1 MAQDKLFIK
10 TFGQFIK
17 EGQEEKPAGLFLDL
31 DHTVIKPKTKG
42 TFPQD
47 KDDWAFI
54 PGVLNKIKLFQE
66 AGYKIIGASNQ
77 GSIAAGYISLK
88 DIIEKFANITKA
100 AKKEGVNFEKIYFS
114 KTNAAGDQMRKPNP
128 GMALKAASELGI
140 NIKDSIMVGDR
151 ETDKGFADNSGMKQF
166 YWIKDFKKITKDEL

>member
-1 MAQDKLFIK
+1 MTKIHVKSFAQFTNEAKQDN
-10 TFGQFIK
+10 
-17 EGQEEKPAGLFLDL
+17 PAALFLDL
-31 DHTVIKPKTKG
+31 DHTVIKPKTNS
-42 TFPQD
+42 TFPKD
-47 KDDWAFI
+47 KDDWTFI

-88 DIIEKFANITKA
+88 DIIEKFANITNA

-114 KTNAAGDQMRKPNP
+114 KTNNKNDQMRKPNP
-128 GMALKAASELGI
+128 GIALKSASELGI

-151 ETDKGFADNSGMKQF
+151 DSDKEFAANAGMKKF
-166 YWIKDFKKITKDEL
+166 HWIKDFKKIIINEL